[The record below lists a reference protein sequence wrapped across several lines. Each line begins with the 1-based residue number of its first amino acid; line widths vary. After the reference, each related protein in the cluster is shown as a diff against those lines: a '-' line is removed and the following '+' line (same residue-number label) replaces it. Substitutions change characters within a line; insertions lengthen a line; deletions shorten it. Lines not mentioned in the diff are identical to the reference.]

1 MDKNDIKQLSSG
13 LSKKTLPNIAKDLT
27 ILGDVFQFDP
37 GTMIEEDIFIVAENV
52 LSSIYKELIKNRS
65 KEIDIPNEIDDEFAE
80 IKSQASALLKKI
92 RNKQEDKTFFREVV
106 ELGRMI
112 NRIAPKISKLVKII
126 IIASLST
133 NFYG

>member
-1 MDKNDIKQLSSG
+1 MNKNDIKQLSSG
-13 LSKKTLPNIAKDLT
+13 LSDKTLPTIGKDLT
-27 ILGDVFQFDP
+27 VLGDVFQFDP
-37 GTMIEEDIFIVAENV
+37 GTMIEEDIFMVAENV

-65 KEIDIPNEIDDEFAE
+65 KVIEIPVELDDEFVE

-92 RNKQEDKTFFREVV
+92 RNKQEDKTFFKEVV

-126 IIASLST
+126 IIASLNT
-133 NFYG
+133 NFYS